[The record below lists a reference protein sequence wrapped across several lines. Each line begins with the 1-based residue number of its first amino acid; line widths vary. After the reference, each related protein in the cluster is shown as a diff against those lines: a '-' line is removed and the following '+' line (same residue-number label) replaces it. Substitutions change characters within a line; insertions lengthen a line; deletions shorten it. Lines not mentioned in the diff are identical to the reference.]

1 MHLPPSILLFLFLI
15 IKDAPCYFK
24 VKAIK
29 YLTFFTYLEGRI
41 WLFFKFLWLVT
52 LTSLFK
58 RLVTSFKDRIDDDF
72 HVVCYV
78 GFRILKLE
86 HNFGTAVTDD
96 FVRYASNLI
105 KSCSKIVVVAG
116 AGLSTASG
124 IPDFRYSG
132 AFC

>member
-1 MHLPPSILLFLFLI
+1 MIVFQVFI
-15 IKDAPCYFK
+15 VGDFN
-24 VKAIK
+24 
-29 YLTFFTYLEGRI
+29 FFVQWLE
-41 WLFFKFLWLVT
+41 W
-52 LTSLFK
+52 
-58 RLVTSFKDRIDDDF
+58 LVTSFKDRIDDDF

-86 HNFGTAVTDD
+86 HNFGTAVTED